1 MDHQVHDTN
10 GKPFKSG
17 KVEVTVFYCDNGPAL
32 QEFIIHVLH
41 SHMTK
46 NPKI

>member
-1 MDHQVHDTN
+1 MESQALHKNDETLKC
-10 GKPFKSG
+10 GKA
-17 KVEVTVFYCDNGPAL
+17 EVTVFHSKVGPAL
-32 QEFIIHVLH
+32 QDQLICVLH